1 VSKVL
6 GLDQR
11 EAAVDETVAA
21 APAGEA
27 KEA

>member
-1 VSKVL
+1 VL

-11 EAAVDETVAA
+11 EAAVDETVVV
-21 APAGEA
+21 PAGEA